1 MNEELKKIG
10 DHFGPVTQLSKQSE
24 ESKELTEAT
33 DEFHQALVIE
43 DDPEEIERKRQHM
56 IEEMADTWI
65 MIKQNIRF
73 HSSQEEFDS
82 IVQAKLKRTLKRI
95 DEGFYEGH

>member
-1 MNEELKKIG
+1 MNKELKKIG

-65 MIKQNIRF
+65 MIQQNIRF